1 MHETIDPI
9 NLEIGERVK
18 EIREQRGWS
27 QKFLAQKADISLQS
41 VLYIEKG
48 KRGLSSHTIR
58 SICLALSVSSEYIL
72 FGKSDL
78 NSNRELASRTLAGLS
93 DEECINS
100 LEVIDK
106 VADLLRR
113 YRETMAVHSGKEEV
127 NNCGEYRGE

>member
-18 EIREQRGWS
+18 GIREQRGWS

-72 FGKSDL
+72 FGQSDL
-78 NSNRELASRTLAGLS
+78 NSNRELAYRTLAGLS
-93 DEECINS
+93 DEECMNS

-113 YRETMAVHSGKEEV
+113 YSGTTLVHVTQEEADSGSED
-127 NNCGEYRGE
+127 NGG